1 MRWAHLA
8 CLYDPSQCKLFE
20 FNLVLVLIVLSEVSV
35 KYQYILISIA
45 CNKDIA
51 LPVDISENIPTLLS
65 QCLDRHN
72 KFLFWILSFLI
83 EFKHLTGLVFL
94 ADNNILEVLG
104 ALDNLNEGVRTD
116 WPNCYWLIEFFVHQ
130 IIWIKRTK
138 RLVWM
143 NFLVVAF

>member
-1 MRWAHLA
+1 MWWAHLT

-20 FNLVLVLIVLSEVSV
+20 FNLVLLLIVLSEVSV

-51 LPVDISENIPTLLS
+51 LPVYISENIPTLLS

-72 KFLFWILSFLI
+72 KLLLGILSLLI
-83 EFKHLTGLVFL
+83 EFKHLTRLVFL
-94 ADNNILEVLG
+94 ADYDIFEVLG
-104 ALDNLNEGVRTD
+104 ALDNFNEGVRTD
-116 WPNCYWLIEFFVHQ
+116 WPNSYRLIKFFVHQ
-130 IIWIKRTK
+130 VIWIKRTK
-138 RLVWM
+138 WLVWV